1 MKKFVYPFLFLLL
14 ITLIFVIPNI
24 PLPFSFPLRINN
36 LFISVY
42 NRFTIW
48 MPFIFLSGLIL
59 SCFITVF
66 FKKYRYKGAK
76 FLLFLFALMF
86 ICFLSTNYIS
96 PLLRDYSKG
105 YVIERIE
112 PVIKALD
119 KYKKD
124 NDAYPESLQLLSPH
138 YIEKI
143 PSTRVLT
150 IKDVEYKR
158 DNENYTL
165 LFMQYINGWDVD
177 IVMYNSNNKY
187 DDDNSNLKKFG
198 NWRYYFRN

>member
-1 MKKFVYPFLFLLL
+1 
-14 ITLIFVIPNI
+14 
-24 PLPFSFPLRINN
+24 
-36 LFISVY
+36 
-42 NRFTIW
+42 
-48 MPFIFLSGLIL
+48 
-59 SCFITVF
+59 
-66 FKKYRYKGAK
+66 
-76 FLLFLFALMF
+76 MF